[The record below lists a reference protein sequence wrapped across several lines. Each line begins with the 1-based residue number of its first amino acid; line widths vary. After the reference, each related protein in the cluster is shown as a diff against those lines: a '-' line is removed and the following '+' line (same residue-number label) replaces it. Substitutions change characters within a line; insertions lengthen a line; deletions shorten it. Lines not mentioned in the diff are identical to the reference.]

1 MTDCNDECILGAA
14 TLMAEGG
21 GAGSNGQGPTPPG
34 GVNGGPAAGGPNRST
49 GPSRT
54 NYIYLAIACILM
66 GSLFWNLGR
75 GAGQGGK
82 PAELATSEFVAAVEA
97 NRVDEATYTVLDGTV
112 EGTYWPEGEKK
123 TEGNL
128 ERFSSTYVGSDALAE
143 LMAAHPKTTYKVDTE
158 DPDMLMNLLVAI
170 LPTGLLIF
178 VMFYFMR
185 QMTGANNKAMQFG
198 KTNAKTTEATRPK
211 VKFKDVAG
219 IDEAVEELE
228 EVRDFLADPERFRKL
243 GAKIPRGVLLVGP
256 PGTGKTLLAKAVAGE
271 AGVPFFTISGS
282 EFVEMFVGVGASRVR
297 DLFKNAKEQSPS
309 IIFID

>member
-1 MTDCNDECILGAA
+1 MTDRNDERSSGAVA
-14 TLMAEGG
+14 LMAGG
-21 GAGSNGQGPTPPG
+21 DGAGSNGGGPTPPG
-34 GVNGGPAAGGPNRST
+34 GVNGGPAAGGPAASGPNRPT

-75 GAGQGGK
+75 GAGLGDK

-112 EGTYWPEGEKK
+112 EGAYWPEGEKK

-198 KTNAKTTEATRPK
+198 KTNAKTNEATRPN

-256 PGTGKTLLAKAVAGE
+256 PRHRQDPSGQGRRRRGGRAVLHHLR
-271 AGVPFFTISGS
+271 F
-282 EFVEMFVGVGASRVR
+282 RVR
-297 DLFKNAKEQSPS
+297 RDVRGCGRLARARPL
-309 IIFID
+309 

>member
-34 GVNGGPAAGGPNRST
+34 GVNGGPAAGGPNRPT

-54 NYIYLAIACILM
+54 NYIYLAIACILV

-75 GAGQGGK
+75 GAGLGDK

-112 EGTYWPEGEKK
+112 EGAYWPEGEKK
-123 TEGNL
+123 TEANL
-128 ERFSSTYVGSDALAE
+128 ARCSSTYVGSDALAE

-170 LPTGLLIF
+170 LPPACSSLSCSTSCA
-178 VMFYFMR
+178 R
-185 QMTGANNKAMQFG
+185 
-198 KTNAKTTEATRPK
+198 
-211 VKFKDVAG
+211 
-219 IDEAVEELE
+219 
-228 EVRDFLADPERFRKL
+228 
-243 GAKIPRGVLLVGP
+243 
-256 PGTGKTLLAKAVAGE
+256 
-271 AGVPFFTISGS
+271 
-282 EFVEMFVGVGASRVR
+282 
-297 DLFKNAKEQSPS
+297 
-309 IIFID
+309 